1 VVANDAEHFLE
12 VTGVGGSYSEDSVGL
27 TCHRVRLGNLWNRA
41 DHLAHPVWRHSALAV
56 DLDEGLDRP
65 AECSRFDVGR
75 EAPDNAAE
83 TQPIDPSFGRR
94 CGQPDVVP
102 EHGEALPTVVC
113 EPRKDL
119 VIDVVKTQY
128 SLLTFVDPLSHLR
141 PLEPYPS
148 RVASTVL
155 NHVGH
160 PVRRA
165 KRRHYLMCP
174 PTYFD
179 VAYSIN
185 PWMKPGGPVDRA
197 LAVRQWSGLVD
208 AYRATG
214 HRVDLLKPLAGLPD
228 MVYAANGATVVDG
241 RTLLARFAGS
251 EREAEAAI
259 HAAWHRRNG
268 ILYGGGEVQPA
279 AAVNEA
285 EGDFAVLS
293 SRILAGQGFRTTP
306 EAHREIAKLT
316 GREVVS
322 LELIDPH
329 LFHLDLALVVLDDER
344 DHIAYYPDAFSE
356 QSRQL
361 LSELFPDALI
371 ANQHDA
377 YAFGLNAVS
386 DGLHVFI
393 SAGARQ
399 LREDLA
405 AAGYWP
411 ISIDLSELIK
421 GGGSVKCC
429 THEIRRA
436 PVRARATSVGVAPL
450 LSGLTSRADSAL
462 RLRASE
468 EDSSFQRDVREDHQ
482 KKGASS

>member
-1 VVANDAEHFLE
+1 VVADDAEHFLE
-12 VTGVGGSYSEDSVGL
+12 VAGVGSSYPEDSVGL
-27 TCHRVRLGNLWNRA
+27 TRHGVRLGNLRNGA
-41 DHLAHPVWRHSALAV
+41 DHLAHPVRRHPAFAV

-65 AECSRFDVGR
+65 AECSRLDVGS
-75 EAPDNAAE
+75 ETPDNAAE
-83 TQPIDPSFGRR
+83 TEPVDPSFGGCR
-94 CGQPDVVP
+94 GQPDVMA
-102 EHGEALPTVVC
+102 EHGKALSTVVG

-119 VIDVVKTQY
+119 VIYLVKTQY

-141 PLEPYPS
+141 LLEPYPS
-148 RVASTVL
+148 RVTSTAL

-160 PVRRA
+160 PVRHV
-165 KRRHYLMCP
+165 KLRHYLMCP
-174 PTYFD
+174 PTYFN
-179 VAYSIN
+179 VEYSIN
-185 PWMKPGGPVDRA
+185 PWMDPAGPVDPV

-208 AYRATG
+208 AYRSTG
-214 HRVDLLKPLAGLPD
+214 HRIDLLKPLAGLPD

-241 RTLLARFAGS
+241 RTLPARFAS
-251 EREAEAAI
+251 PQREAEAAI
-259 HAAWHRRNG
+259 HAAWHRQNG

-279 AAVNEA
+279 VAVNEA

-306 EAHREIAKLT
+306 EAHRELARLT
-316 GREVVS
+316 GREVIS

-329 LFHLDLALVVLDDER
+329 LFHLDLALAVLDDER
-344 DHIAYYPDAFSE
+344 DHIAYYPDAFSQ

-361 LSELFPDALI
+361 LSELFPDALL
-371 ANQHDA
+371 ANEHDA

-429 THEIRRA
+429 TQEIRPAR
-436 PVRARATSVGVAPL
+436 VRTRVTS
-450 LSGLTSRADSAL
+450 
-462 RLRASE
+462 
-468 EDSSFQRDVREDHQ
+468 FWRDVREEHQ
-482 KKGASS
+482 VKGA